1 MRVNRRGC
9 EAYLEEWVLLLRL
22 QSVRTEQLDTTSRL
36 GAVQTRFRTLQQLED
51 VIYNDGLQIDLVL
64 VV

>member
-1 MRVNRRGC
+1 MRVNQRERK
-9 EAYLEEWVLLLRL
+9 AYLEEWVLLLRL

>member
-1 MRVNRRGC
+1 MRVNQRERN
-9 EAYLEEWVLLLRL
+9 AYLEEWVLLLRL

>member
-1 MRVNRRGC
+1 MRVNRRGR

-36 GAVQTRFRTLQQLED
+36 GAVQTRFLTLQQLED

>member
-1 MRVNRRGC
+1 MRVSWCGRD
-9 EAYLEEWVLLLRL
+9 AYLEEWVLLLRL